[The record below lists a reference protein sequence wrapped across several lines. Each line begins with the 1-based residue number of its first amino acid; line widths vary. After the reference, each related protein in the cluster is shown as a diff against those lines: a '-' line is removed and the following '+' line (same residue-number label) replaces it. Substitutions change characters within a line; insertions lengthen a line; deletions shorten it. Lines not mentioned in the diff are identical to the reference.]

1 MTVPIDSNFCA
12 AGLHDF
18 VDGELYEVVRTL
30 RGGVADR
37 VTKHDG
43 TGAAADG
50 GGIEALHRFGV
61 GANGIFGDV
70 HRRKIVVD
78 GELHGFFGGALEMI
92 DGPVF
97 HEASNGAGAEKGGG
111 FDGDSDSLR
120 NFGDRANVGFDGAGR
135 GVGANLHAIGGDLA
149 GESFGVL
156 DGAGASAGK
165 ANVQRID
172 AERFHQMQDFD
183 FFFDAGIVDRG
194 ILQAVAEGFVVEQ
207 DA

>member
-1 MTVPIDSNFCA
+1 M
-12 AGLHDF
+12 
-18 VDGELYEVVRTL
+18 
-30 RGGVADR
+30 
-37 VTKHDG
+37 
-43 TGAAADG
+43 
-50 GGIEALHRFGV
+50 
-61 GANGIFGDV
+61 
-70 HRRKIVVD
+70 VD

-97 HEASNGAGAEKGGG
+97 HEASNGAGAEEGGG
-111 FDGDSDSLR
+111 FDGDSHSLR
-120 NFGDRANVGFDGAGR
+120 NFGDRANVGFDGAGG

-156 DGAGASAGK
+156 DGARAGAGK
-165 ANVQRID
+165 ADVQRID

-207 DA
+207 DAGAWWDKRGGSLVPIVDPFVVCGCGHLARPYCPALG